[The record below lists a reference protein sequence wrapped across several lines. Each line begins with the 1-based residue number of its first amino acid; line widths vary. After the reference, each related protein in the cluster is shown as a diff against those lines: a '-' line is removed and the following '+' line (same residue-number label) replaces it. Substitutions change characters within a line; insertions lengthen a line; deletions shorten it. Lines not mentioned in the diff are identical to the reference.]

1 MKLSNQG
8 FTLIELISVSVIVFT
23 LILFISSSLSGT
35 LSLREIQSDIQLSQ
49 AGASHAE
56 LSRLIKNFF
65 SRGRDISLT
74 RIPIVFLGNTL
85 NATALVLRADLRA
98 CNTFNPAT
106 TPTNLSRIGIS
117 CCAPN
122 LNIPAPIPGG
132 GTVILTTA
140 CGNNWGLTV
149 TQWAASGA
157 LVSRRCFQNITALN
171 IFNLG
176 PQPLATNT
184 NTLNFD
190 LTSETHFINNLATG
204 RKLLFDNFS
213 VFLGNTLNAPLV
225 TCSRLGQFN

>member
-8 FTLIELISVSVIVFT
+8 FTLIELISVSVIVST

-49 AGASHAE
+49 AGASHTE

-74 RIPIVFLGNTL
+74 RIGPD
-85 NATALVLRADLRA
+85 TALVLRADLRA
-98 CNTFNPAT
+98 CNTFDPAT

-122 LNIPAPIPGG
+122 LNIPATIPGG

-190 LTSETHFINNLATG
+190 LTSETHFINNQPAG
-204 RKLLFDNFS
+204 RKRLFDNFS

-225 TCSRLGQFN
+225 TCSTWPF